1 MLSIVGDVIHEA
13 PLAMVERVSFLQL
26 FCCLDVNQISSIF
39 HNKIAL
45 VERFHSLRKISVQN
59 RYKTKSIK
67 LSTHLDAATLVLD
80 GSNLDPMFRIIRD
93 REAGADGLQL
103 RLDDLGLG
111 LPLAAADGEV
121 LRDLVAGGGRGLQLP
136 RLRAGGR
143 LLGAGGR
150 GGDGGGLSGQ
160 RVRVSD

>member
-1 MLSIVGDVIHEA
+1 MG
-13 PLAMVERVSFLQL
+13 R
-26 FCCLDVNQISSIF
+26 
-39 HNKIAL
+39 
-45 VERFHSLRKISVQN
+45 
-59 RYKTKSIK
+59 KSIK

-136 RLRAGGR
+136 RLGGRGR

>member
-1 MLSIVGDVIHEA
+1 MG
-13 PLAMVERVSFLQL
+13 RKSF
-26 FCCLDVNQISSIF
+26 
-39 HNKIAL
+39 
-45 VERFHSLRKISVQN
+45 
-59 RYKTKSIK
+59 K
-67 LSTHLDAATLVLD
+67 LSTHLYAATLVLD
-80 GSNLDPMFRIIRD
+80 GSNLDPMFRIIGD

-111 LPLAAADGEV
+111 FPLAAADGEV

-136 RLRAGGR
+136 RLGGGGR